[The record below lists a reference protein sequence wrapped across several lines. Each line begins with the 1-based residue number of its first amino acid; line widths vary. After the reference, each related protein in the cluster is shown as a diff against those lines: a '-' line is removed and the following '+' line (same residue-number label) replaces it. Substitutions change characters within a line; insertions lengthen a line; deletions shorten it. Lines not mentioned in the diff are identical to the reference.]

1 MKGPIYYSQPLRKS
15 FTQNEKKCS
24 LGQNWGVMRKFQRAL
39 EFREACGVRSRV
51 RCQSGKT
58 ELPLLVP
65 PRLENAITPSLH
77 RGEPRILNRSAQ
89 VVNQRLRLYHEIF
102 RE

>member
-58 ELPLLVP
+58 PVWKDASLERRQSGKTELPLLVP
-65 PRLENAITPSLH
+65 PRLENVITPSL
-77 RGEPRILNRSAQ
+77 
-89 VVNQRLRLYHEIF
+89 LREVDHE
-102 RE
+102 